1 MLAHDNIALGI
12 WHDVNPQ
19 NRHSVDYISAWVNL
33 LDGVWRRMRRCAA
46 MKARHF
52 YLICCVLGLVLPYSQ
67 FVPWLLE
74 HGSNVTLLFRE
85 LSANRISAFF
95 AMDVIVSAIV
105 LIWFIQA
112 EGKRLR
118 MRLLWLPT
126 LGTLL
131 VGVSFGFPLFLFL
144 RQVKLDRTTARA

>member
-1 MLAHDNIALGI
+1 MQ
-12 WHDVNPQ
+12 P
-19 NRHSVDYISAWVNL
+19 
-33 LDGVWRRMRRCAA
+33 
-46 MKARHF
+46 RHF
-52 YLICCVLGLVLPYSQ
+52 YLICCLLGLVLPYAQ

-74 HGSNVTLLFRE
+74 HGLNVALLVRE
-85 LSANRISAFF
+85 LFGNRISAFF

-105 LIWFIQA
+105 LIWFIQS

-118 MRLLWLPT
+118 VRLLWLPT

-144 RQVKLDRTTARA
+144 RQVTLDRTTARG